1 MRGRPKK
8 NNFPAPSPERLEIW
22 ATEMREAGET
32 PPVGAEEFKAW
43 MKRNGEREL
52 WWFSRWILD
61 NSWLSQGTF
70 HRTQVCPYL
79 TDFTSGRFKLLQI
92 PMGCLKTTV
101 ASRSLPLHALIQPT
115 GHNIYFANKLGRNV
129 RVLLGNE
136 NEKKSMDNL
145 QVSKT
150 HLEQNPK
157 LRWLWPEVCWPD
169 GKAESGSRWTDRQIQ
184 VPRTGIFAEASITA
198 AGVNTGIIGGYF
210 DIIVADD
217 LATQN
222 AANQPP
228 LMDRV
233 KKFRRAMKTRFYDK
247 ARGIYIGVATSW
259 GMNDVC
265 VEWQRDPDFQVE
277 VRSIIERDKTTGKEV
292 ALWPEHYPLDWCE
305 KTRKTM
311 DPIEWALWYMNQPV
325 PQGYTALK
333 WSDVREYESRVMGDP
348 DHPTEV
354 LEFSDAPQDEMIVQR
369 HDRIA
374 HNLGFRLG
382 TPLFDPANAKPR
394 KLRRQPRDADDYAD
408 QASYLWSKYPSVEQ
422 RNIRDEY
429 PNKIPKVD
437 DL

>member
-32 PPVGAEEFKAW
+32 PPVGAEELKLW
-43 MKRNGEREL
+43 MKRNAEREL

-169 GKAESGSRWTDRQIQ
+169 GKAEFRSECPRPARQ
-184 VPRTGIFAEASITA
+184 R
-198 AGVNTGIIGGYF
+198 
-210 DIIVADD
+210 
-217 LATQN
+217 
-222 AANQPP
+222 
-228 LMDRV
+228 
-233 KKFRRAMKTRFYDK
+233 
-247 ARGIYIGVATSW
+247 
-259 GMNDVC
+259 
-265 VEWQRDPDFQVE
+265 
-277 VRSIIERDKTTGKEV
+277 ERKEI
-292 ALWPEHYPLDWCE
+292 D
-305 KTRKTM
+305 
-311 DPIEWALWYMNQPV
+311 
-325 PQGYTALK
+325 G
-333 WSDVREYESRVMGDP
+333 
-348 DHPTEV
+348 
-354 LEFSDAPQDEMIVQR
+354 
-369 HDRIA
+369 
-374 HNLGFRLG
+374 
-382 TPLFDPANAKPR
+382 
-394 KLRRQPRDADDYAD
+394 
-408 QASYLWSKYPSVEQ
+408 
-422 RNIRDEY
+422 
-429 PNKIPKVD
+429 
-437 DL
+437 